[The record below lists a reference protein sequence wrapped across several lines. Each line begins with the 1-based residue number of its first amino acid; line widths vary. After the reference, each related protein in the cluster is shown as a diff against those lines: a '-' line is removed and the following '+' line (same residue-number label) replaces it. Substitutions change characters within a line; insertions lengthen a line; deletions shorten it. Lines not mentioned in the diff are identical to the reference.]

1 MSGRLGYAIDH
12 KAAAR
17 RIWIAIIQLELHK
30 RVPVGVARREQAGG
44 REQLATDGIDRS
56 CRDHRRQIDIAGDG
70 DGREA
75 SGEQNRKIVAL
86 PDAVEPRDRGP
97 AGGRAGAVCIDLQR
111 REAASGIS
119 RHTHERSGRLRSAR
133 DEAHV
138 DQVDAALEI
147 HDAVEDARGTV
158 RQGREVEGEAV
169 GPEPADQGVRAGAS
183 GKRIR
188 AGASDQEVVA
198 RLADHSVVA
207 VERDQLVVEIGT
219 LQAVVPGKE
228 RDGGRDLALID
239 RGVGACDGEKHGAVP
254 GKGVGVDGARY
265 AASIVAEAAV
275 VLLGEAIV
283 PSDPEAGGARLV
295 DLDYAAFALG
305 DLTGEGAHLH
315 SEIRCRA
322 RDRHVVPA
330 GVIR

>member
-1 MSGRLGYAIDH
+1 LSGRLGYAIDH

-147 HDAVEDARGTV
+147 HD
-158 RQGREVEGEAV
+158 
-169 GPEPADQGVRAGAS
+169 AGAS